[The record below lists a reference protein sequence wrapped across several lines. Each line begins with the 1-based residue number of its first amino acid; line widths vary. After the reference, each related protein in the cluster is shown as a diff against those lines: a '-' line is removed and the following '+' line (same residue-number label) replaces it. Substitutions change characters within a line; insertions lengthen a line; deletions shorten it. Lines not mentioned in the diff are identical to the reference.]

1 MPRLNRRQL
10 TQTLLTG
17 AATAAATA
25 SLAAQ
30 SPASQASPDELLATA
45 KRQVASNRETLNRI
59 KLPMATEPAS
69 AFKAI

>member
-17 AATAAATA
+17 AATAASAA
-25 SLAAQ
+25 NLAAQ
-30 SPASQASPDELLATA
+30 TSAPQASTDELLAAA

-59 KLPMATEPAS
+59 KLPMATEPAT

>member
-17 AATAAATA
+17 AATAAVGA
-25 SLAAQ
+25 SL
-30 SPASQASPDELLATA
+30 SSQAPSSEPAADDLLAAA
-45 KRQVASNRETLNRI
+45 KRQIASNRETLDRI

-69 AFKAI
+69 VFKAI